1 MKNIKVE
8 ILIDTWTCEL
18 EDKVNAFI
26 RDKDVISMQYQA
38 SQCGYS
44 VLIIYKGKNEE
55 E

>member
-1 MKNIKVE
+1 MKYE

-18 EDKVNAFI
+18 EDKINAFI
-26 RDKDVISMQYQA
+26 RDKDVISIQYQA

-44 VLIIYKGKNEE
+44 ALIIYKGKNEE